1 MSKSTGSPY
10 TRPGRCV
17 SRSDKRE
24 WTRHLLAKL
33 NKIPPASPALSSMWP
48 SAGLSCG
55 QSCHELSTAD
65 GRVSTVLIFTARLPT
80 A

>member
-1 MSKSTGSPY
+1 MSKSTGSHY

-33 NKIPPASPALSSMWP
+33 NKIN
-48 SAGLSCG
+48 
-55 QSCHELSTAD
+55 
-65 GRVSTVLIFTARLPT
+65 ARTGVNVAICRTFSRAMLLLVI
-80 A
+80 ARERGCIDCSL